1 MQWEN
6 INNYSNQY
14 GYVVKTCPGLPPL
27 KMHPFILGL
36 TRTFAS
42 TSSDWLLEP
51 TLCTGNQT
59 WEIRNIWAS
68 IHIYIYTYIYT
79 YIYIYIYTYI
89 YIYICVCVCIYIY
102 IYVCIYIYI
111 CENDETKWGIV
122 NLPFSIA
129 RSAPVLP
136 KLANTA

>member
-1 MQWEN
+1 MWEKPAP
-6 INNYSNQY
+6 
-14 GYVVKTCPGLPPL
+14 VPPR
-27 KMHPFILGL
+27 KMDPFILGL

-68 IHIYIYTYIYT
+68 IHIHIYIDIDIYIYIDIDIDRYIDIYIYICAYM
-79 YIYIYIYTYI
+79 YIYIYIW
-89 YIYICVCVCIYIY
+89 
-102 IYVCIYIYI
+102 
-111 CENDETKWGIV
+111 ENDETKWGIV

-129 RSAPVLP
+129 RSAPVVA
-136 KLANTA
+136 LAG